1 MKTLTTDQE
10 KVLQEI
16 PGYVRK
22 DMIDR
27 WVRYYV
33 RIFREPET
41 PWETG
46 FYDALRTLKD
56 DMNQGVLNNDKDMR
70 EC

>member
-22 DMIDR
+22 EMLER
-27 WVRYYV
+27 WVRYYTRIV
-33 RIFREPET
+33 RDPET
-41 PWETG
+41 QWETG
-46 FYDALRTLKD
+46 FHDAVQTLKN
-56 DMNQGVLNNDKDMR
+56 DMDIGVLNNDKDMR
-70 EC
+70 I

>member
-1 MKTLTTDQE
+1 MNLTTDQKE
-10 KVLQEI
+10 TLKEI

-33 RIFREPET
+33 RMFDKPRT
-41 PWETG
+41 QWETG
-46 FYDALRTLKD
+46 FYDALQTLKT
-56 DMNQGVLNNDKDMR
+56 DMDLGVLNNDKDMR

>member
-1 MKTLTTDQE
+1 MEKLTTDQKE
-10 KVLQEI
+10 TLKEI

-33 RIFREPET
+33 RMFDKPGT
-41 PWETG
+41 QWETG
-46 FYDALRTLKD
+46 FYDALQTLKT
-56 DMNQGVLNNDKDMR
+56 DMDLGVLNNDKDMR
-70 EC
+70 EV